1 MNARTLILMS
11 VLSVGLLT
19 GCQQS
24 PKATDQPAL
33 MPFMDWQLNNAES
46 TFSFLST
53 KNGNHTEEHTI
64 QYESGLIND
73 EGEMTLVLD
82 LTTVDTMIPI
92 RDQRMRDILFE
103 VEDHPVATINSQL
116 DQKMPLLEAFSADFS
131 LDLHGAQKD
140 MSAKVLI
147 QSVGDQ
153 LVVTNF
159 EPVLVNAK
167 DFGLDGGINQLTK
180 IAGLRSINYEV
191 LVDFKL
197 VFEKAAN

>member
-1 MNARTLILMS
+1 MNTKTFLTTILCCGW
-11 VLSVGLLT
+11 LAA
-19 GCQQS
+19 CQHN
-24 PKATDQPAL
+24 PNTTDQPAS
-33 MPFMDWQLNNAES
+33 MPFMNWQLNSKES

-64 QYESGLIND
+64 RFGSGQIND
-73 EGEMTLVLD
+73 LGEMTLKLD
-82 LTTVDTMIPI
+82 LATVDTMIPI
-92 RDQRMRDILFE
+92 RDQRMRDILFKI
-103 VEDHPVATINSQL
+103 EDHPVATINSQL
-116 DQKMPLLEAFSADFS
+116 DQKMPLLEAFNAGFT
-131 LDLHGAQKD
+131 LDLHGVQKD
-140 MSAKVLI
+140 MTAQVLI

-159 EPVLVNAK
+159 EPVLVNGK
-167 DFGLDGGINQLTK
+167 DFGLDPAINQLTK